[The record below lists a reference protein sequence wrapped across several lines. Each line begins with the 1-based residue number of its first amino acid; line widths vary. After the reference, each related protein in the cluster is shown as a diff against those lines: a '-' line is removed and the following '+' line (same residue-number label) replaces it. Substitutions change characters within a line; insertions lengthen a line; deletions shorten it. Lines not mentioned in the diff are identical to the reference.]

1 MITILDYGIGNL
13 YSLYASLRHINVDCT
28 ITRDE
33 SVIKKA
39 DRLLLPGVGAFGDAI
54 ATLQQSGLDRLVL
67 EHAQKGK
74 PLIGICLGM
83 QLLFDTSTE
92 YGLHKGLG
100 LIPGD
105 IVQFDKSKV
114 KIPHI
119 GWNKLKKEKETI
131 LLDGVADNSYVYYV
145 HSYYKAFSPDY
156 TTASTNYE
164 GMRFSGIVQKDNVY
178 GVQFHP
184 EKSGKVGLKIL
195 SNFVKN
201 S

>member
-39 DRLLLPGVGAFGDAI
+39 DRLLL
-54 ATLQQSGLDRLVL
+54 
-67 EHAQKGK
+67 
-74 PLIGICLGM
+74 

-119 GWNKLKKEKETI
+119 GWNKLKKEQETI

-164 GMRFSGIVQKDNVY
+164 SMRFSGIVQKDNVY